1 MKKNPLKIIWIIL
14 GFLSLGIG
22 AVGAVLPFLPTFPFL
37 LLTVFCFA
45 KSSKRLH
52 TWFIG
57 TKLYR
62 ENLESFVQSRSM
74 TAKTKARIMIT
85 VTLIM
90 GFGFAMMG
98 RVPAARA
105 VLAVVWL
112 FHVVYFL
119 FAVKTIKEDAGRKGY
134 GSAAGENE

>member
-1 MKKNPLKIIWIIL
+1 MRKNPLKILWILL

-45 KSSKRLH
+45 KSSNRLYA
-52 TWFIG
+52 WFIG

-62 ENLESFVQSRSM
+62 ENLESYVQSRSM
-74 TAKTKARIMIT
+74 TVKAKARIMIT

-98 RVPAARA
+98 RVPAAQA
-105 VLAVVWL
+105 VLAAVWL

-119 FAVKTIKEDAGRKGY
+119 FAVKTMKEED
-134 GSAAGENE
+134 